1 MSKDKIQ
8 LINSKSM
15 TEFLDTVNQDVQF
28 TKGREVFNGRN
39 LIAKQI
45 KTMQ

>member
-1 MSKDKIQ
+1 MNKDKIQ

-28 TKGREVFNGRN
+28 TKDREVFNGRN

>member
-1 MSKDKIQ
+1 MNKDKIQ

-28 TKGREVFNGRN
+28 TKDREVFSGRN

-45 KTMQ
+45 KATL